1 MSKYHNLKVKR
12 HGMTFDSKKEADRYD
27 ELLLMLRAGLINGL
41 ETQVPFTLIPNQ
53 RDGEGRVIERAVT
66 YKADFVYQEGGKMVV
81 EDVKSPITRTP
92 EYIIKRKLL
101 LWKFGIRIK
110 EVE

>member
-1 MSKYHNLKVKR
+1 MNKYHNTKVKR

-53 RDGEGRVIERAVT
+53 RDGNGRVIERAVT
-66 YKADFVYQEGGKMVV
+66 YKADFVYQEAGKMVV

-101 LWKFGIRIK
+101 LWKFGIKIK
-110 EVE
+110 EV